1 MGLLYN
7 SVTEMHA
14 TSKTADPSSSYL
26 LAVQSLL
33 VVVCFQN
40 GRKEFAWIMRHQDP
54 LQCGIGS
61 VLRWL
66 LWRYEFCEDKKYPD
80 FSSRKSW

>member
-1 MGLLYN
+1 MGLLYE
-7 SVTEMHA
+7 SAARVQV
-14 TSKTADPSSSYL
+14 PSRIDHLPACLS
-26 LAVQSLL
+26 AVQSRL
-33 VVVCFQN
+33 VMLCFQN

-80 FSSRKSW
+80 FSTRKSW